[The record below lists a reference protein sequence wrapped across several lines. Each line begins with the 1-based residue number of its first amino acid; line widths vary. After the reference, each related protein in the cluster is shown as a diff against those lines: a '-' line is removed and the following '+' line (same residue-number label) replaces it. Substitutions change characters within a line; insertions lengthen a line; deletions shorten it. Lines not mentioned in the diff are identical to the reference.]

1 MYNIS
6 YFKEKD
12 KQVVLTFINKHPFA
26 FLIGCSEN
34 SEPVA
39 TQIPMFIDERE
50 GKLYL
55 SGHIMRGTDHHKAFK
70 KNQNVL
76 AVFTG
81 PHTYVSATWYD
92 NPNQAS
98 TWNYMSVYIKG
109 KIKFLDETGLIDN
122 LRKTSLH
129 FENYNS
135 ASPTVYDNLPED
147 YVNNLIKMIDAFE
160 IEVTKIDNVFK
171 LSQNRNEESYRNII
185 KKLEEQG
192 GDAKLISEEM
202 KKKINE
208 LY

>member
-26 FLIGCSEN
+26 FLIGYSEN

-147 YVNNLIKMIDAFE
+147 CVNNLI
-160 IEVTKIDNVFK
+160 K

-208 LY
+208 LYESFLKIIPANFF